1 MRPGHTISAVAKNAD
16 PPGCRDAA
24 VATVILVG
32 LGLVFMTIGLSL
44 VGRPSCDAGCQTLSL
59 TLLYAGL
66 PVSAVFGVS
75 FGNLVVAW
83 PLDVTFWVVT
93 AFFVAR
99 LADRRDLSVMGAVV
113 VTVVVALGYG
123 LVLSTLVEI
132 AL

>member
-1 MRPGHTISAVAKNAD
+1 MAKSAE

-24 VATVILVG
+24 IATVILVG

-44 VGRPSCDAGCQTLSL
+44 VNGSSCDADCQTFAL

-66 PVSAVFGVS
+66 PVSAVFGVF
-75 FGNLVVAW
+75 FGHLVVAW
-83 PLDVTFWVVT
+83 PLDVTFWVVV

-99 LADRRDLSVMGAVV
+99 LADGRDRSVMGAVV
-113 VTVVVALGYG
+113 VTVVIALGYG

-132 AL
+132 AM

>member
-1 MRPGHTISAVAKNAD
+1 MAKSAD

-24 VATVILVG
+24 IATVILVG
-32 LGLVFMTIGLSL
+32 LGLIFMIIGLSL
-44 VGRPSCDAGCQTLSL
+44 VNDPSCDTGCQTLAL

-66 PVSAVFGVS
+66 PVSAVFGVF
-75 FGNLVVAW
+75 FGELVVAW
-83 PLDVTFWVVT
+83 PLDVTFWVLT

-99 LADRRDLSVMGAVV
+99 LADRRDRSVMGAVV
-113 VTVVVALGYG
+113 ITVVIALVYG

>member
-1 MRPGHTISAVAKNAD
+1 M
-16 PPGCRDAA
+16 
-24 VATVILVG
+24 LVG

-44 VGRPSCDAGCQTLSL
+44 INGSSCDGGCETVAI

-66 PVSAVFGVS
+66 PVSAVFGIF
-75 FGNLVVAW
+75 FGDLVVAW
-83 PLDVTFWVVT
+83 PLDVTFWVVI

-99 LADRRDLSVMGAVV
+99 LADGRDRGVMGAVV
-113 VTVVVALGYG
+113 VTVVIALGYG